1 MNEPVM
7 ITETLMMNASLTALA
22 GFASWT
28 LLLALIVANTRV
40 ANFIGGAKIPI
51 NKFSPSGEDLP
62 GFGHRVT
69 RAHLNCVENLPIFAA
84 LVAAAGLSGQFSI
97 MEGTVM
103 YVLYA
108 RIGQSVAHMI
118 STASLVVWIRATFF
132 FAQILLMAYYATQ
145 LLF

>member
-1 MNEPVM
+1 MNTSD
-7 ITETLMMNASLTALA
+7 ILTMNPALIALA
-22 GFASWT
+22 GFAGWT
-28 LLLALIVANTRV
+28 LLLLLTVANLRV
-40 ANFIGGAKIPI
+40 ANFFTGKKAI
-51 NKFSPSGEDLP
+51 NTFSPTGEDLP

-84 LVAAAGLSGQFSI
+84 LVAAAGLSGQFSV

-118 STASLVVWIRATFF
+118 STAALVVWVRATFF
-132 FAQILLMAYYATQ
+132 FVQVLLMASYAYQ